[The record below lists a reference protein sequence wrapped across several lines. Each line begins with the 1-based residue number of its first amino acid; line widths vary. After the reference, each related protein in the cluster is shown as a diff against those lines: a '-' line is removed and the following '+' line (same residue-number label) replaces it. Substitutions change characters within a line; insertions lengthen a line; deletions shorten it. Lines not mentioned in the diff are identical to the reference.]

1 MAIKLFANQTDE
13 SSENNAN
20 EFANKTENSSEI
32 IAKNSTDS
40 IDQKVENNIE
50 KENKTMAEKKVNNP
64 ENENETPAETAK
76 KEPVAKAKVK
86 KADAE
91 ERITGFKGFVKH
103 PIKYVKQ
110 NKKAVGHVAAAF
122 GIGVGTGVAGAYGAA
137 KLGETMANR
146 RAAARDRDEDL
157 EIK

>member
-1 MAIKLFANQTDE
+1 MAIKLFKTSTENVANRTDE
-13 SSENNAN
+13 SSG
-20 EFANKTENSSEI
+20 I

-40 IDQKVENNIE
+40 IDQKVENNIK
-50 KENKTMAEKKVNNP
+50 KESLTMAEKKTNP
-64 ENENETPAETAK
+64 EVEKNETAAEPAK
-76 KEPVAKAKVK
+76 KEPVAKARVK
-86 KADAE
+86 KTDAE

-103 PIKYVKQ
+103 PFKYVKQ
-110 NKKAVGHVAAAF
+110 NKKAVGHLAAAF

-146 RAAARDRDEDL
+146 RAARDRDEDL